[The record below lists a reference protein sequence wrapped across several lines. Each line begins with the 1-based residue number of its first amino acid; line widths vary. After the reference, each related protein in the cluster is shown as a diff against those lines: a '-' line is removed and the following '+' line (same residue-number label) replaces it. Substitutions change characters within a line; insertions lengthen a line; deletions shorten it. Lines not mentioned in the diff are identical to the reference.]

1 MALDSPLATPTPTPV
16 PGALHSVQ
24 LFDQPESLASTVAAY
39 FLEGWQAGDTLLA
52 VATAAHWAA
61 IRDRLTAAGVP
72 VAHAIAS
79 GRLIVRDARETLDAM
94 RRHERLD
101 PVRFHGTIGQLVRA
115 LVARGPRV
123 RIFGEMVD
131 LLAAAG
137 RFGCAEQLET
147 WWNGLAARR
156 PFTLLCGYS
165 AVTFGD
171 PLSVDALRRIC
182 QAHQRVHAD
191 PDDLLGSFLVTRAG
205 QS

>member
-1 MALDSPLATPTPTPV
+1 MALESPLATPTP
-16 PGALHSVQ
+16 GGLHSVQ
-24 LFDQPESLASTVAAY
+24 LFDQPESLAGTVAAY
-39 FLEGWQAGDTLLA
+39 LLEGWQAGDTLLA
-52 VATAAHWAA
+52 VATGAHWAA
-61 IRDRLTAAGVP
+61 IRDRLTAAGLP
-72 VAHAIAS
+72 VAGAIAS
-79 GRLIVRDARETLDAM
+79 GRLTVRDARQSLEAM

-101 PVRFHGTIGQLVRA
+101 PVRFHGTIGQLVRR

-137 RFGCAEQLET
+137 QFGCAEQLEA

-191 PDDLLGSFLVTRAG
+191 PDDLLGSFLVGRAS